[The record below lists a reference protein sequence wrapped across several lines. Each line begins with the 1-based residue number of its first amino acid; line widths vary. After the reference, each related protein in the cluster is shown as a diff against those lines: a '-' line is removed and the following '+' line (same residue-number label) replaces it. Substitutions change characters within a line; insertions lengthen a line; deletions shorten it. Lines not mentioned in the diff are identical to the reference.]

1 MICEVPSL
9 RERAALALV
18 GLVGTLSSEVS
29 EMETQPVLFFRRKQE
44 TGQESPRQRR
54 HQGTF
59 ANAGS
64 NSQVILSTA
73 VVFM

>member
-29 EMETQPVLFFRRKQE
+29 EMETQPVLFFRRSKKRAKRAHDRDARGHLPTLVQ
-44 TGQESPRQRR
+44 TPRL
-54 HQGTF
+54 F
-59 ANAGS
+59 
-64 NSQVILSTA
+64 LSTA